1 MLLRSLLVAG
11 ISSKRLLL
19 IPSLKILSFLSKPD
33 RGYLLHVEKNPLIYG
48 ILKKTFYDQF
58 CAGETGPE
66 TRRRVRQLKDL
77 GLKGVILT
85 YARETVFDHKTNKA
99 DVQGVD
105 SGDITSSSAADL
117 CPHLEEWRVGT
128 LETVGLIEEGDILAV
143 KLTGAGPLV
152 TQAFAEG
159 RPPPQRFL
167 DAINEICAACKSR
180 SIQVIIDAESQH
192 FQKGIAAVT
201 LDLMR
206 KFNRDGSA
214 VVYNTYQAY
223 LKKTPSVI
231 AEHLEVA
238 SKDGFTL
245 GLKLVRGAYIL
256 SDDRS
261 LIHDTKQD
269 TDDAYNGIATG
280 ALKKQLGEFGKEGGK
295 PFPSVNLFLAS
306 HNRASVIGA
315 NRLHQERIKNGLPT
329 IPVGFGQLHGMSDEV
344 SFSLLAEK
352 DENQTSPDVY
362 KCSTWGSMGECLA
375 YLLRRAVEN
384 RDAVG
389 RIIACVRSERS
400 VQRLSGRLSDSQS
413 PLKISRGNNVQA
425 VKHSDVVLLGVD
437 PADVRET
444 LTEPGLVDEL
454 AGKLLISIVAGWT
467 REQIETLLA
476 EASTSTINDDGKKI
490 WVIRTLPNIAATV
503 SQSITSIEKP
513 DPKLPSEYLN
523 YTDALFNRIGKTV
536 HLAPSQMDAF
546 TAVGGSTPAFFA
558 VIVDALIDASVAV
571 GMPRQE
577 ATATIVQSMLGT
589 ATLLQSGVHPGV
601 LRDQGTSPEGCTIGG
616 LMVLE
621 ERGVRGHLGRG
632 LREAVTIARLM
643 GKDPHVNDTRH

>member
-1 MLLRSLLVAG
+1 MVKGRVVTSLRNASTSATLPPSTPHITSRFPLAPLPNGMLLRSLLIAG

-19 IPSLKILSFLSKPD
+19 IPSLKILSFLAKPD
-33 RGYLLHVEKNPLIYG
+33 RNFLLHVEKNPLIYG
-48 ILKKTFYDQF
+48 ILKKTFYNQF

-128 LETVGLIEEGDILAV
+128 LETVNLIEEGDILAV
-143 KLTGAGPLV
+143 KLTGAGPKV

-167 DAINEICAACKSR
+167 DAINEICAACKAR

-192 FQKGIAAVT
+192 FQKGISAVT

-223 LKKTPSVI
+223 LKKTPSNI
-231 AEHLEVA
+231 AEHLEAA

-280 ALKKQLGEFGKEGGK
+280 ALTKQLGGFGGEGSK
-295 PFPSVNLFLAS
+295 AFPSVNLFLAS
-306 HNRASVIGA
+306 HNRESVIGA
-315 NRLHQERIKNGLPT
+315 NKLHQERIKNGLPT
-329 IPVGFGQLHGMSDEV
+329 VPVGFGQLHGMSDEV

-384 RDAVG
+384 RDAVT
-389 RIIACVRSERS
+389 R
-400 VQRLSGRLSDSQS
+400 
-413 PLKISRGNNVQA
+413 
-425 VKHSDVVLLGVD
+425 
-437 PADVRET
+437 T
-444 LTEPGLVDEL
+444 TDE
-454 AGKLLISIVAGWT
+454 
-467 REQIETLLA
+467 
-476 EASTSTINDDGKKI
+476 
-490 WVIRTLPNIAATV
+490 
-503 SQSITSIEKP
+503 
-513 DPKLPSEYLN
+513 
-523 YTDALFNRIGKTV
+523 
-536 HLAPSQMDAF
+536 F
-546 TAVGGSTPAFFA
+546 TALKSEVWRRFKSTF
-558 VIVDALIDASVAV
+558 
-571 GMPRQE
+571 
-577 ATATIVQSMLGT
+577 
-589 ATLLQSGVHPGV
+589 
-601 LRDQGTSPEGCTIGG
+601 G
-616 LMVLE
+616 LS
-621 ERGVRGHLGRG
+621 
-632 LREAVTIARLM
+632 T
-643 GKDPHVNDTRH
+643 